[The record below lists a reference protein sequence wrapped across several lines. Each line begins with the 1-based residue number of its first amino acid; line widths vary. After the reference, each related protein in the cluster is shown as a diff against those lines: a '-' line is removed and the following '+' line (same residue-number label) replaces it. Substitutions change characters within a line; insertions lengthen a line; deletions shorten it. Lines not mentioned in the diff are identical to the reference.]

1 MTYVKENPPVG
12 APLSARQAYLERELS
27 KVESELIK
35 HRDVLTTLIGYRII
49 GGINVPYFFDDTGIT
64 NADPGTGKIRGN
76 AIVLSGAS
84 EWYVSKID
92 GLGRDLGDSFLGLAG
107 QPLVFTN
114 ETGAGSW
121 LGAVDSVVDQ
131 STYVQFNCTIQSG
144 SGNPSQDDFFTVQ
157 WYPSQALVQ
166 LARFEIDFAT
176 LADSRR
182 L

>member
-1 MTYVKENPPVG
+1 MKAAPPVG
-12 APLSARQAYLERELS
+12 APLPVRQAYVDRELDRIQ
-27 KVESELIK
+27 ETLINY
-35 HRDVLTTLIGYRII
+35 RDVLTTLIGYRII

-64 NADPGTGKIRGN
+64 NVDPGDNHIRAN
-76 AIVLSGAS
+76 SVVLSGAS

-121 LGAVDSVVDQ
+121 LGEVDSVVDQ
-131 STYVQFNCTIQSG
+131 ATYVQFNCTIQSG
-144 SGNPSQDDFFTVQ
+144 SGNPAQEDFFTVQ
-157 WYPSQALVQ
+157 WYPSQSLVQ
-166 LARFEIDFAT
+166 LARFEMDFAT